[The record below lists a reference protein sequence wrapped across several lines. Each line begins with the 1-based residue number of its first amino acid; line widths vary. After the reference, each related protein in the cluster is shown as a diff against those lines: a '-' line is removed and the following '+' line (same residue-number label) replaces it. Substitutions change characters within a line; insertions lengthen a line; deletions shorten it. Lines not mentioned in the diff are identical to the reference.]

1 MATDVGPVSVR
12 MSASPEGLAAGL
24 ATAENMVAA
33 SGQKMAAESDKA
45 GSKLAAAITGKLSAS
60 GNFLNKTLPEKVRG
74 GVQAS
79 YGAIMSLEGTLEKAL
94 KDPGRAAVDLV
105 GGIGGQLA
113 RIPALGGVLALPF
126 EGVAAAG
133 ALALAA
139 YAKGADSI
147 RELGKAAAKTGVA
160 VSDFQV
166 FALVAGDMSL
176 AEKAVF
182 KFQQKLADA
191 QLAAIGTSDA
201 FTRLGLDGR
210 AIAEQ
215 AQTSFSGAFG
225 KVADKIRELPSA
237 MLQAKAAFEL
247 FGKSG
252 FQLLPAILKGS
263 GEIDKMRANIAKF
276 GGGVNGAD
284 VANVKQA
291 DLSKKLVGAFVGGFS
306 VEVTKAVAP
315 GLAVLSGLIAENMTG
330 FGGLSLR
337 LVDGFETAGLA
348 VARFVDAW
356 QAGTLWDR
364 MSAGATGFFATVMAG
379 IGELLSRLPNVAKAL
394 DAITPTWNLLNPLG
408 GGLGGATGGG
418 LAGPRIREALGTK
431 EANPMADG
439 FAQIAKEMMEKSKK
453 LNDDIAKRE
462 AEDAKKRGGKTAAA
476 LVSGF
481 TDEWRRR
488 TTEFQKTTGQ
498 DLFAGLWPK
507 VEAMMGKRKDPLAE
521 FQNAMKDV
529 AAVKGAL
536 FGAGAGQLLGG
547 AVEWFGGIDG
557 ALTDVQK
564 ALTEIGKGNDLG
576 LGNLAGLA
584 DGLNAFPGLVEGA
597 ANNAFEALKSQVKL
611 PEVRFAG
618 AMQAGTREAYSLIQ
632 AWKANPQLTVEE
644 QMKMILEEQKRLQE
658 EQNRIG
664 REALAAF
671 KKLAPDVAGIGG

>member
-315 GLAVLSGLIAENMTG
+315 GLAVLSQMVAENMTG
-330 FGGLSLR
+330 FGGLSAKIVDWVGVAGGAVAN
-337 LVDGFETAGLA
+337 LVDAFQSGQLWETLTAHAEGFFGKVLGWVASLLAKIPDLEAGIRNAIDPLAAVAPGGAGLA
-348 VARFVDAW
+348 GDKVRELMGVGGGPGGDLAAEAKRMQEDAARRLDEVNRKIAEGAKAGAKTWVQKWQEGMDAW
-356 QAGTLWDR
+356 RKKMTDFGKGGEGDTFAALLPRIEALADKFKPVGEDALNLMREAQAVGKALEADR
-364 MSAGATGFFATVMAG
+364 FRLPAGAA
-379 IGELLSRLPNVAKAL
+379 
-394 DAITPTWNLLNPLG
+394 NPFV
-408 GGLGGATGGG
+408 GGAG
-418 LAGPRIREALGTK
+418 LLGALGVK
-431 EANPMADG
+431 EPFAD
-439 FAQIAKEMMEKSKK
+439 
-453 LNDDIAKRE
+453 
-462 AEDAKKRGGKTAAA
+462 AAA
-476 LVSGF
+476 L
-481 TDEWRRR
+481 
-488 TTEFQKTTGQ
+488 
-498 DLFAGLWPK
+498 
-507 VEAMMGKRKDPLAE
+507 
-521 FQNAMKDV
+521 
-529 AAVKGAL
+529 GAL
-536 FGAGAGQLLGG
+536 GAFQQL
-547 AVEWFGGIDG
+547 
-557 ALTDVQK
+557 Q
-564 ALTEIGKGNDLG
+564 
-576 LGNLAGLA
+576 
-584 DGLNAFPGLVEGA
+584 
-597 ANNAFEALKSQVKL
+597 SQVKI
-611 PEVRFAG
+611 PEVKFAG
-618 AMQAGTREAYSLIQ
+618 AMQSGSREAYSLVQ

-644 QMKMILEEQKRLQE
+644 QMKALLEEARRQRE
-658 EQNRIG
+658 EQIRLG
-664 REALAAF
+664 REALEAF
-671 KKLAPDVAGIGG
+671 KKLKPEDLEGI